1 MVAGAGIGF
10 ATFAF
15 RGGCGSLKP
24 QYLCSGMSKAVW
36 TILVLVMASF
46 TGCLDSTDD
55 VEPEGQDDASNQQQS
70 SGGNG
75 GDNDTEDDDIFLQ
88 ALQNLTSRIN
98 DLSNKTQDLIDE
110 NELLR
115 ESVEALTSENEELQD
130 AMTNLE
136 FYQYDAPASSVVYI
150 YSLHTN
156 ETGIP
161 VNATENPINYNFNL
175 EKLYKITKENNT
187 ITIEHVGRATTGV
200 NFGLLPDSPSNCTT
214 GPWNGFSF
222 LNGDGSVIMD
232 YPNGVFSFM
241 MGRAE
246 IFAECEIEEE
256 YQNNPFWRNSGDY
269 YWSKIIVELPEEPDR
284 FTYGDELYTFV

>member
-1 MVAGAGIGF
+1 M
-10 ATFAF
+10 
-15 RGGCGSLKP
+15 
-24 QYLCSGMSKAVW
+24 
-36 TILVLVMASF
+36 LVMASF

-55 VEPEGQDDASNQQQS
+55 VEPEGETNYSQTEQQS
-70 SGGNG
+70 GG
-75 GDNDTEDDDIFLQ
+75 GDNDTEEDEIL
-88 ALQNLTSRIN
+88 LNEIRNLTTK
-98 DLSNKTQDLIDE
+98 LE
-110 NELLR
+110 ELR
-115 ESVEALTSENEELQD
+115 ESVEALTSENDELQD

-150 YSLHTN
+150 YDLTYDDTWADMY
-156 ETGIP
+156 EW
-161 VNATENPINYNFNL
+161 TENVTHLLNQGFSL
-175 EKLYKITKENNT
+175 EKLFRITKENNT

-246 IFAECEIEEE
+246 VIAECEVAEAQRDNH
-256 YQNNPFWRNSGDY
+256 YWQTTGDY

-284 FTYGDELYTFV
+284 FTYGDELYTFA